1 MIERGKDMTIR
12 EGAVLSAYTGI
23 LMCKTFSPVHEY
35 IEEII
40 GRPVWT
46 HEIPMLTD
54 EIKEK
59 SRKEFEEIIKTQTL

>member
-1 MIERGKDMTIR
+1 MTER

-35 IEEII
+35 IEEIM

-46 HEIPMLTD
+46 HEIPMLAD

-59 SRKEFEEIIKTQTL
+59 SKEEFSRIIKEQE

>member
-1 MIERGKDMTIR
+1 MTER

-35 IEEII
+35 IEEIM

-46 HEIPMLTD
+46 HEIPMLAD

-59 SRKEFEEIIKTQTL
+59 SKEEFSWIIKEQE

>member
-1 MIERGKDMTIR
+1 MTER

-35 IEEII
+35 IEEIMD
-40 GRPVWT
+40 RPVWT
-46 HEIPMLTD
+46 HEIPMLAD

-59 SRKEFEEIIKTQTL
+59 SKEEFSRIIKEQE

>member
-1 MIERGKDMTIR
+1 MRER

-35 IEEII
+35 IEEIM

-46 HEIPMLTD
+46 HEIPMLAD

-59 SRKEFEEIIKTQTL
+59 SKEEFSRIIKEQE

>member
-1 MIERGKDMTIR
+1 MTER

-35 IEEII
+35 IEEIM

-46 HEIPMLTD
+46 HEIPMLAD

-59 SRKEFEEIIKTQTL
+59 SKEEFSRIIKEQV

>member
-1 MIERGKDMTIR
+1 MTER

-35 IEEII
+35 IEEIM

-46 HEIPMLTD
+46 HEIPMLAD

-59 SRKEFEEIIKTQTL
+59 SKEEFSKIITEQK

>member
-1 MIERGKDMTIR
+1 MTER

-35 IEEII
+35 IEEIM

-46 HEIPMLTD
+46 HEIPMLAD

-59 SRKEFEEIIKTQTL
+59 SKEEFSRIIKKQE

>member
-1 MIERGKDMTIR
+1 MTER

-35 IEEII
+35 IEEIM

-46 HEIPMLTD
+46 HEIPMLAD

-59 SRKEFEEIIKTQTL
+59 SNEEFSRIIKEQA